1 MHRRL
6 VVFGL
11 LLILTLV
18 VAGLFAGLSTDSGRR
33 FPMEW
38 TVPAGSASTTG
49 VPETFMIDQN
59 GVIVDKFI
67 GAVPEEWMLNHILR
81 LLHREPQSP

>member
-1 MHRRL
+1 MDR
-6 VVFGL
+6 
-11 LLILTLV
+11 T
-18 VAGLFAGLSTDSGRR
+18 GRISIDYGI
-33 FPMEW
+33 F
-38 TVPAGSASTTG
+38 G